1 MTTFPNAAPPPGALF
16 DNVPTVAVT
25 EKYAATFGVSAE
37 HARTLIEGAALEPA
51 PAQPTPATRIAQVRG
66 GRWMAVDVYMQYG
79 QPLPLAL
86 AVKRVAIGRT
96 VFVRREDA
104 GAVLVAVTSGAQD

>member
-1 MTTFPNAAPPPGALF
+1 MDFAVIPEP
-16 DNVPTVAVT
+16 AVT
-25 EKYAATFGVSAE
+25 VLTKAGY
-37 HARTLIEGAALEPA
+37 RIPA
-51 PAQPTPATRIAQVRG
+51 SRICQDRG

-79 QPLPLAL
+79 RPIPLAL

-104 GAVLVAVTSGAQD
+104 AAVLVAANGVGV

>member
-1 MTTFPNAAPPPGALF
+1 MTTFPNAPASHSALF
-16 DNVPTVAVT
+16 DNAPTVTASNMNTTADCSVT
-25 EKYAATFGVSAE
+25 TASVPQ
-37 HARTLIEGAALEPA
+37 TLTVHL
-51 PAQPTPATRIAQVRG
+51 TPASRICQDRG

-96 VFVRREDA
+96 VFVAREDA
-104 GAVLVAVTSGAQD
+104 GKVMEAVGSGDNAHD

>member
-1 MTTFPNAAPPPGALF
+1 MTNDFPNAAPPPGALF
-16 DNVPTVAVT
+16 DNAPTVSNMNTTADVSVT
-25 EKYAATFGVSAE
+25 TASVPQ
-37 HARTLIEGAALEPA
+37 TLTVHL
-51 PAQPTPATRIAQVRG
+51 TPASRICQDRG

-104 GAVLVAVTSGAQD
+104 GVVMEAANGRVGGGAQD

>member
-1 MTTFPNAAPPPGALF
+1 MTMCPAVPNMNTTADVPVTSASVP
-16 DNVPTVAVT
+16 PTV
-25 EKYAATFGVSAE
+25 
-37 HARTLIEGAALEPA
+37 PA
-51 PAQPTPATRIAQVRG
+51 HLTPASRICQDRG
-66 GRWMAVDVYMQYG
+66 GRWTAVDVYMQYG

-104 GAVLVAVTSGAQD
+104 GAVMETLLSGDLVE

>member
-16 DNVPTVAVT
+16 DNAPSVEPPP
-25 EKYAATFGVSAE
+25 SA
-37 HARTLIEGAALEPA
+37 HL
-51 PAQPTPATRIAQVRG
+51 TPASRICQDRG

-104 GAVLVAVTSGAQD
+104 GVVMEAANGRVGGGAQD

>member
-1 MTTFPNAAPPPGALF
+1 MTKTAATYANAAPPPGALF
-16 DNVPTVAVT
+16 DNAPTVPAT
-25 EKYAATFGVSAE
+25 PTWYAHSDTS
-37 HARTLIEGAALEPA
+37 TL
-51 PAQPTPATRIAQVRG
+51 TPATRICQDRG
-66 GRWMAVDVYMQYG
+66 GRWLAIDVLMQYG

-104 GAVLVAVTSGAQD
+104 GKVLEAVGGNG

>member
-1 MTTFPNAAPPPGALF
+1 MTTFPNAPAPPGALF
-16 DNVPTVAVT
+16 DNAPSVGTTPPA
-25 EKYAATFGVSAE
+25 
-37 HARTLIEGAALEPA
+37 HLIPA
-51 PAQPTPATRIAQVRG
+51 SRICQDRG

-104 GAVLVAVTSGAQD
+104 GAVLVAVQGAPPVIQD